1 MQDEII
7 KFVDDLKNRRMSLD
21 SLDEAS
27 TRQAVV
33 GKLLHLLGWDI
44 FNVDEVVPEY
54 PVGDTRIDYALKT
67 GKYNDKAFIE
77 VKRIRE
83 DLERHQ
89 EQLLGYCFKEG
100 VGFAVLTNG
109 IIWWFYLPLR
119 QSSWEE
125 RRFYAID
132 IVQQDAKDVASKF
145 IEFLS
150 KDNIVNGNAIKSA
163 ESMYKGR
170 QKTTI
175 LDDALPKAWDKMI
188 IEGNN
193 KLIDLI
199 GDVTENLCGF
209 RPDVGT
215 IKRFLSSHEYHLKT
229 LGIQPN
235 IQHVDIPQ
243 VNDSDSASKH
253 EEDTPKDKE
262 KEKDKVA
269 GKRITAFYLNGTK
282 YPVSTWKELLMKLL
296 EILYSKHNQDFN
308 KILNIPGR
316 KRQYFSYDSQTLDT
330 AQKFGDTNIYFETK
344 LGSDAIIRLC
354 RDVVQLFGYSGDDLK
369 IETKDTK

>member
-1 MQDEII
+1 MQEKII
-7 KFVDDLKNRRMSLD
+7 KFVEDLKNKRMSLD

-54 PVGDTRIDYALKT
+54 VVGDTRIDYALKT

-132 IVQQDAKDVASKF
+132 IVQQDPKDVASKF

-150 KDNIVNGNAIKSA
+150 RDNIVNGNAIKSA

-170 QKTTI
+170 QKDTI

-188 IEGNN
+188 AEGNN

-209 RPDVGT
+209 RPDPGM
-215 IKRFLSSHEYHLKT
+215 IKRFLSEHEHHLKSVGVHIET
-229 LGIQPN
+229 SRVVKGIDAPK
-235 IQHVDIPQ
+235 
-243 VNDSDSASKH
+243 VNTIDTKEDKGTDKGQKKERYGKYAQAISAH
-253 EEDTPKDKE
+253 ITWIRE
-262 KEKDKVA
+262 
-269 GKRITAFYLNGTK
+269 RITNSQDGTVTIK
-282 YPVSTWKELLMKLL
+282 VKELARKMGP
-296 EILYSKHNQDFN
+296 DFEKKN
-308 KILNIPGR
+308 ETTIYWALKYVLFYEGIIVDMGTHDDGEKILKMRTKIAGDELPPSLA
-316 KRQYFSYDSQTLDT
+316 KLD
-330 AQKFGDTNIYFETK
+330 NE
-344 LGSDAIIRLC
+344 
-354 RDVVQLFGYSGDDLK
+354 
-369 IETKDTK
+369 

>member
-1 MQDEII
+1 MQDKII
-7 KFVDDLKNRRMSLD
+7 KFVEDLKNRRMSLD

-67 GKYNDKAFIE
+67 GKYNDKVFIE

-109 IIWWFYLPLR
+109 IVWWFYLPLR

-132 IVQQDAKDVASKF
+132 IVQQDPKDIASKF

-150 KDNIVNGNAIKSA
+150 RDNIVNGNAIKSA

-170 QKTTI
+170 QKSTI

-188 IEGNN
+188 VESNN
-193 KLIDLI
+193 KLIDLM

-209 RPDVGT
+209 RPDPGM
-215 IKRFLSSHEYHLKT
+215 IKRFLSDHEYHLKT
-229 LGIQPN
+229 MGIRPSIHHADVEQ
-235 IQHVDIPQ
+235 IK
-243 VNDSDSASKH
+243 DSDLIYKR
-253 EEDTPKDKE
+253 EEDVPKDKE

-269 GKRITAFYLNGTK
+269 GKFISAFYLSGTK
-282 YPVSTWKELLMKLL
+282 YAVSTWKELLVKLL
-296 EILYSKHNQDFN
+296 ETLYSKHNQDFN
-308 KILNIPGR
+308 KILSIPGR
-316 KRQYFSYDSQTLDT
+316 KRQYFSYDSQTLDV
-330 AQKFGDTNIYFETK
+330 AQKFGNTNIYFETK
-344 LGSDAIIRLC
+344 LGSDAIMRLC
-354 RDVVQLFGYSGDDLK
+354 RDIIQLFGYSENDFK
-369 IETKDTK
+369 IDTKDTR

>member
-1 MQDEII
+1 MQDKII
-7 KFVDDLKNRRMSLD
+7 KFVEDLKNRRMSLD

-54 PVGDTRIDYALKT
+54 SVGDTRIDYALKT

-132 IVQQDAKDVASKF
+132 IVQQDSKDVASKF

-150 KDNIVNGNAIKSA
+150 KDNIMNGNAIKSA

-170 QKTTI
+170 QKDTI

-188 IEGNN
+188 AEGNN

-209 RPDVGT
+209 RPDPGM
-215 IKRFLSSHEYHLKT
+215 IKRFLSEHEYHMKSVGVLIEKKDRVIKSTDVPKVNTIDIKEDKGTDKGPKKERYGKYAQAISGHITWIKERIANSQDGIVTIKVKELARKMGSDFEKKSDTSIYWALKYV
-229 LGIQPN
+229 LFYEGI
-235 IQHVDIPQ
+235 IVDMGTH
-243 VNDSDSASKH
+243 DDG
-253 EEDTPKDKE
+253 E
-262 KEKDKVA
+262 KILKMRTKVA
-269 GKRITAFYLNGTK
+269 GD
-282 YPVSTWKELLMKLL
+282 ELPPSL
-296 EILYSKHNQDFN
+296 
-308 KILNIPGR
+308 
-316 KRQYFSYDSQTLDT
+316 
-330 AQKFGDTNIYFETK
+330 AKFDNE
-344 LGSDAIIRLC
+344 
-354 RDVVQLFGYSGDDLK
+354 
-369 IETKDTK
+369 

>member
-1 MQDEII
+1 MQDKII
-7 KFVDDLKNRRMSLD
+7 KFVEDLKNRRMSLD

-27 TRQAVV
+27 TRQAIV

-150 KDNIVNGNAIKSA
+150 KDNIVNGNAVKSA

-170 QKTTI
+170 QKDTI

-188 IEGNN
+188 TEGNN
-193 KLIDLI
+193 KLMDLI

-209 RPDVGT
+209 RPDAGT
-215 IKRFLSSHEYHLKT
+215 IKRFLSGHEHHLKT
-229 LGIQPN
+229 SGVMPIDNVLDMQPTIQADN
-235 IQHVDIPQ
+235 GLKIQDVQ
-243 VNDSDSASKH
+243 QSDS
-253 EEDTPKDKE
+253 TGYT
-262 KEKDKVA
+262 
-269 GKRITAFYLNGTK
+269 GKSISAFHFNGTK
-282 YPVSTWKELLMKLL
+282 YQVDTWKGLLIKIL
-296 EILYSKHNQDFN
+296 EIIYSKHGKDFS
-308 KILNIPGR
+308 KILNIPGK

-330 AQKFGDTNIYFETK
+330 PQKFDDTNIYMETK
-344 LGSDAIIRLC
+344 LSSKAIVKLVYELIK
-354 RDVVQLFGYSGDDLK
+354 LFGYSDNDLAIDATIK
-369 IETKDTK
+369 ETK